1 MFDRSL
7 NIKNAEKVRRV
18 VVVTLRDGEVL
29 KGSLSMWTGHKLAD
43 VLNGPEEFLDFQT
56 HEGEE
61 FLVAKRVVAKIK
73 VIETEKAG
81 QLQQKV
87 REVSLL
93 DPFAVLGLERGAS
106 KEDIKQA
113 YHELVRTYHPDRF
126 ATLSLPK
133 EMNDYA
139 SAMLTRINLAY
150 EQLSP

>member
-7 NIKNAEKVRRV
+7 NIKNAERVRRV
-18 VVVTLRDGEVL
+18 VVVTLRDGEVV

-43 VLNGPEEFLDFQT
+43 VLNGPEEFLDLQT
-56 HEGEE
+56 HEGEA
-61 FLVAKRVVAKIK
+61 FLLAKGVVAKIK
-73 VIETEKAG
+73 EIETEKAG

-87 REVSLL
+87 REVALL

-106 KEDIKQA
+106 KDEIKQA
-113 YHELVRTYHPDRF
+113 YHDLVRTYHPDRF

-133 EMNDYA
+133 EMHDYA